1 MGRII
6 FIALVLAAG
15 IDAYRFDGKYMT
27 HAAKMVSSILHH
39 FGI

>member
-15 IDAYRFDGKYMT
+15 VDAYIFDGKYMN
-27 HAAKMVSSILHH
+27 HAAMMVGTILHH
-39 FGI
+39 FGM